1 MLKTVSIVVINE
13 EGKLLALKRSADR
26 KWYPGKWDIVSGKIR
41 DDETPEE
48 CFRREIFEELGISEF
63 RYVKKIQMPYTYEED
78 GGEWLVHSFLCKID
92 HSDIKLNEEHSEYKW
107 VGLPEFLSLDYAKPL
122 LVELGVFF
130 DV

>member
-1 MLKTVSIVVINE
+1 MIKAVSIVVVNE

-41 DDETPEE
+41 EEETSDE

-63 RYVKKIQMPYTYEED
+63 RYVKKIQSPYTYEED